1 MQENAIANNKHFE
14 LNSAVLNMPMQIED
28 SAIKDSM
35 AFNIYFI
42 SRILFNFYMYQS
54 EQKRH

>member
-1 MQENAIANNKHFE
+1 MQDNAIANNVHFE
-14 LNSAVLNMPMQIED
+14 LNSVVLNMPTQIED

-42 SRILFNFYMYQS
+42 SKVLFNFHINQ
-54 EQKRH
+54 